1 MASPFPGMNPFLEQ
15 DDVWHDFHESFV
27 PALRDAIAAQAGPQ
41 YILKIDEHVFI
52 HELGQDE
59 RHFVGRPDVFAG
71 ERQERDVAGS
81 SPTSVVTEPC
91 QVQLVGV
98 DFERLSFLELRD
110 RKSRRLVTV
119 VEVLSPSN
127 KYPGGDREQFL
138 AKRIEL
144 LKSDVNYVEIDFLR
158 GGPRLPLDQ
167 LPKCDYYVL
176 VSRPAHRPRAGVW
189 PIGLRDSLPE
199 VGIPLREPDDDI
211 KVDLKAVLDRV
222 YDSARYEN
230 WIYDT
235 PPSPQL
241 SAEDSRWA
249 LEILD
254 QKKPD

>member
-15 DDVWHDFHESFV
+15 DDVWHDFHETFV
-27 PALRDAIAAQAGPQ
+27 PALRDAVAARAGPQ

-59 RHFVGRPDVFAG
+59 RYFVGRPDVFAG
-71 ERQERDVAGS
+71 ERLERGVAAS
-81 SPTSVVTEPC
+81 SPTSVVTAPC

-98 DFERLSFLELRD
+98 DFERHSFLELRD

-119 VEVLSPSN
+119 IEVLGPSN
-127 KYPGGDREQFL
+127 KYTGGDREQFL

-144 LKSDVNYVEIDFLR
+144 LKSDVNYVEIDLLR

-176 VSRPAHRPRAGVW
+176 VSRPAQRPQAGVW
-189 PIGLRDSLPE
+189 PIGLRDPLPE
-199 VGIPLREPDDDI
+199 VGIPLRAPDDDI

-235 PPSPQL
+235 SPSPQL

-254 QKKPD
+254 QNKSG